1 MWVFRQR
8 LSVAVTHLA
17 HTPYLFVI
25 TYELDGGARSTSQ
38 VIDDRRPRV
47 PEPTGPV
54 QGAHGGLDMDFQDK
68 TLTCRECHNPFV
80 WTAGEQVFYK
90 ERGLINIPGRCA
102 ECRSN
107 RRERLGQQRQSVTEV
122 VCAECGTTTTV
133 PFVPRNGKPVYCS
146 TCLAGVRER
155 EEPTAPLEHEHAAA
169 S

>member
-1 MWVFRQR
+1 
-8 LSVAVTHLA
+8 
-17 HTPYLFVI
+17 
-25 TYELDGGARSTSQ
+25 
-38 VIDDRRPRV
+38 
-47 PEPTGPV
+47 
-54 QGAHGGLDMDFQDK
+54 MDFRDK
-68 TLTCRECHNPFV
+68 TLTCRECHKAFV
-80 WTAGEQVFYK
+80 WTAGEQAFYK

-146 TCLAGVRER
+146 TCLSGIRER
-155 EEPTAPLEHEHAAA
+155 ESEEAPKEPQASTA